1 MLEIAARSRCS
12 LRLRTCQTVLL
23 GLICFLV
30 IVEDQEVLACCMLC
44 GFICLA
50 NAAGNVRIGCNS
62 RSTHATCPET
72 FPSPYRYNIA
82 LVCPSLTSVS
92 SSSRFA
98 CSTLGQIGPLPLLPP
113 STLSW
118 MNELVPRAR
127 CNVRLAFEGPVVHYM
142 RPLRL
147 SFSPGALVKGAA
159 LVLKSEALVPVNL
172 LEESQNRTLLFAG
185 ELTVT

>member
-1 MLEIAARSRCS
+1 MPGKRCRKCTNWVQQPFNTCNLPRNLSKS
-12 LRLRTCQTVLL
+12 LQIQRCA
-23 GLICFLV
+23 GLSLSYERQLF
-30 IVEDQEVLACCMLC
+30 QPLC
-44 GFICLA
+44 LFD
-50 NAAGNVRIGCNS
+50 S
-62 RSTHATCPET
+62 WT
-72 FPSPYRYNIA
+72 
-82 LVCPSLTSVS
+82 
-92 SSSRFA
+92 
-98 CSTLGQIGPLPLLPP
+98 GQHTWPLPLLPP